1 MRAACIGK
9 EGERKRE
16 RPSPLTNRLLTSCV
30 SDKIYTKLPRPIST
44 LSIQPRDLNM
54 GACLSSGSAEDRAAM
69 KASKE
74 IEKLM
79 NKQFEMDN
87 SKVKL
92 LLLGAGESGKSTI
105 FKQMRVLFGAPLT
118 EDEKQQIT
126 PVVYNNTITSMK
138 ILCSETKNM
147 GYDGEVIVKDKLDF
161 MLGLDDACEINDEIG
176 GAIKDLWTDPGIL
189 QTWKRRAEFQI
200 VESVKYYFNEIERI
214 MKDDYVATQQDMLLA
229 RVRTSGIVTEKYVI
243 DGVEFE
249 MYDVGGQRNE
259 RKKWIHCFD
268 DVTAVIFV
276 AALSE
281 YDQVLFEDST
291 ANRMTEAVDLFGEI
305 CNNKVFQSSA
315 MILFLNKK
323 DLYEEKIKDVHIGD
337 QPAFA
342 NFDGKVGDADYY
354 DKGIGYFLDM
364 FTAQN
369 TNPERQ
375 IYSHATCA
383 TDSKNVEVVFNSCK
397 DIIMRKNMEGK

>member
-1 MRAACIGK
+1 
-9 EGERKRE
+9 
-16 RPSPLTNRLLTSCV
+16 
-30 SDKIYTKLPRPIST
+30 
-44 LSIQPRDLNM
+44 M

-79 NKQFEMDN
+79 NKQFDLDN

-92 LLLGAGESGKSTI
+92 LLLGAGESGKSTV
-105 FKQMRVLFGAPLT
+105 FKQMRVLFGAPLS

-138 ILCSETKNM
+138 ILCTETKNM
-147 GYDGEVIVKDKLDF
+147 GYDGEVVAKEKLEF
-161 MLGLDDACEINDEIG
+161 MLGLDDQCEINEEVG
-176 GAIKDLWTDPGIL
+176 VAVKDLWADPGVL

-243 DGVEFE
+243 DGLEFE

-281 YDQVLFEDST
+281 YDQSLFED
-291 ANRMTEAVDLFGEI
+291 ADQNRMTEAVDLFGEI
-305 CNNKVFQSSA
+305 CNNKVFQESS

-342 NFDGKVGDADYY
+342 NFPSQLGDDDYY
-354 DKGIGYFLDM
+354 DEGIKYFLDL
-364 FTAQN
+364 FLLQN
-369 TNPERQ
+369 TNEERQ

-383 TDSKNVEVVFNSCK
+383 TDSKNVEIVFNSCK
-397 DIIMRKNMEGK
+397 DIIMRKNMEEMGL